1 MTGPRDGS
9 GAGRDAGNGGGGREV
24 DPPTEPNPS
33 ADPPT
38 EQMPSADPPT
48 EPNPSADPPT
58 QQIPP
63 ADPPTEHLP
72 PVEGEGT
79 GTAWSQYPAGPAMAA
94 PTGSSPTGGYPT
106 GDVPPQAH
114 VPPPGD
120 VPPPVDGGD
129 DGWDGSG
136 RGGSPTPWMIVAI
149 LLAVVLVAGLIVWL
163 VNSGRDDRDPVTV
176 PTTTTAT
183 TTSTPRTT
191 PRPTTPTTTG
201 PPGVAERCS
210 PEFVAEELGDDTTV
224 RECDGRFLLVSGEDG
239 DLELLSWR
247 EDTWEFLAEPS
258 SEVCREQLEQLGV
271 PDQFRRVFQPCEA
284 PTPSPTTPSPTT
296 PATTPASP
304 TPPTAPT
311 TVTTPPAPPA
321 DPGAGGVEEGAAAGD
336 DSADDAS
343 VDDDDAGDR
352 AEGDAEES

>member
-1 MTGPRDGS
+1 MTGPRDGDEGGTG
-9 GAGRDAGNGGGGREV
+9 GAGGTEGAGGGGEV
-24 DPPTEPNPS
+24 DPPTVPNPT

-38 EQMPSADPPT
+38 EQIPP
-48 EPNPSADPPT
+48 ADPPT
-58 QQIPP
+58 QQMPP

-72 PVEGEGT
+72 PVEGDGT
-79 GTAWSQYPAGPAMAA
+79 GTAWSQYPAGPAAA
-94 PTGSSPTGGYPT
+94 PLGAHPTGA
-106 GDVPPQAH
+106 PPISDMPPEPH

-120 VPPPVDGGD
+120 VPPPGGGD
-129 DGWDGSG
+129 DGWDGDG
-136 RGGSPTPWMIVAI
+136 RGGEPGGGQTPWVIVAL

-163 VNSGRDDRDPVTV
+163 VSAGRGDRDPVAT
-176 PTTTTAT
+176 PTTTTET

-247 EDTWEFLAEPS
+247 DDTWEFLAEPS

-271 PDQFRRVFQPCEA
+271 PDRFRRVFQPCEA
-284 PTPSPTTPSPTT
+284 PTPSPTTPASPTN
-296 PATTPASP
+296 PASP

-311 TVTTPPAPPA
+311 TATTPPAPPG
-321 DPGAGGVEEGAAAGD
+321 DPGAGGVEEGAAAGE
-336 DSADDAS
+336 DAAE
-343 VDDDDAGDR
+343 DGGDR